1 MNEFGGVKSAVYQCI
16 ISLLTMIMFHLQIVN
31 VEEEF
36 LVHAFGDEYIT
47 YKKKVHR
54 YLGRKI

>member
-31 VEEEF
+31 VEEE
-36 LVHAFGDEYIT
+36 AFDDDADVDDNE
-47 YKKKVHR
+47 
-54 YLGRKI
+54 